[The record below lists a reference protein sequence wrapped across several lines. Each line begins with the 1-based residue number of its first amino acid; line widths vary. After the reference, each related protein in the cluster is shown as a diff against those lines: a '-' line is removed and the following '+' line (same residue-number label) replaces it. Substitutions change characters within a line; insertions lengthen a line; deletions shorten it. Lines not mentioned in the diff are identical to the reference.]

1 MTNHGHKAIFFLL
14 KHSSD
19 IEIEN
24 DKCIF
29 MLIMAMWITLYR
41 QQNNAKFHQSEGC
54 VFFLSLGQE

>member
-29 MLIMAMWITLYR
+29 MLIMAMWITLDSKTML
-41 QQNNAKFHQSEGC
+41 NSTKVKGV
-54 VFFLSLGQE
+54 VFSSV

>member
-29 MLIMAMWITLYR
+29 MLIMDMWITLDSKTML
-41 QQNNAKFHQSEGC
+41 NSTKVKG
-54 VFFLSLGQE
+54 VFFSSV

>member
-29 MLIMAMWITLYR
+29 MLIMAMWITLDSKTML
-41 QQNNAKFHQSEGC
+41 NSTKVKG
-54 VFFLSLGQE
+54 VFFSSV